1 MELTYANMPR
11 KNWKWDKIFRLD
23 SMIQEN
29 PLGKEF
35 ALFCYI
41 KPICCKMQ
49 HQIKYMCFNHVLLFI
64 MSPIQL
70 FVTWLFSV
78 NFIFELSLTQ
88 ADPIY

>member
-1 MELTYANMPR
+1 
-11 KNWKWDKIFRLD
+11 
-23 SMIQEN
+23 
-29 PLGKEF
+29 
-35 ALFCYI
+35 
-41 KPICCKMQ
+41 MQ